1 MKALSAIDTFSAPRL
16 FQLIKRTINLNVHNW
31 TIGFLAIGGLIA
43 AIWFVPIML
52 PSEAWHGYNTY
63 ALTPA
68 FMFFYIAGG
77 LYLTSGL
84 FDELHEAGTAQ
95 LGLTLPALASEK
107 IASAWITGYLLY
119 SIAAFV
125 AFSIL
130 VPVIYFITLVT
141 VEADLTFSLYNI
153 LFDDL
158 LSNLFGYLLYQGF
171 FLFGAVYFRKLNF
184 LKTIVF
190 LIVLFILFSLGMGL
204 YAFLAST
211 NLVINFSSLPLF
223 VQYGIGFMI
232 ALLMIWLAWLQ
243 LKNRQ
248 VA

>member
-1 MKALSAIDTFSAPRL
+1 MKTLTASDTFSAQRL
-16 FQLIKRTINLNVHNW
+16 LQLIKRTINLNFHNW
-31 TIGFLAIGGLIA
+31 TIGFLAVGGLIA
-43 AIWFVPIML
+43 AIWFVPILL
-52 PSEAWHGYNTY
+52 PTEAWHGYNTY

-125 AFSIL
+125 AFAIL
-130 VPVIYFITLVT
+130 VPVIYFITLIT
-141 VEADLTFSLYNI
+141 VEADLTFSLYDI
-153 LFDDL
+153 LLNDIH
-158 LSNLFGYLLYQGF
+158 SPLFGYLLYQGF

-184 LKTIVF
+184 LKTIV
-190 LIVLFILFSLGMGL
+190 LMIVLFILFSMGMGL
-204 YAFLAST
+204 YAFLAGT

-223 VQYGIGFMI
+223 VQYVTGFAF

-243 LKNRQ
+243 LINRQ